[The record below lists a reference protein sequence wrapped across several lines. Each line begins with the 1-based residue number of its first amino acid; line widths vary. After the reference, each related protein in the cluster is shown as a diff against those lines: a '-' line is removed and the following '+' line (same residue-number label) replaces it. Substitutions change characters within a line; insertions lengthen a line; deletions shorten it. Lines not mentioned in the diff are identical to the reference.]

1 MKNIFYRILF
11 VILFSFFI
19 CILGVYIFKP
29 VFLSKDIIIPFSL
42 NNFNIS
48 TNNPLLWKKLK
59 LIYIIF
65 YIFSSIICTNFIFS
79 FFNKFRKKDITN
91 NYKFSD
97 NTAKATNS
105 ISLYVGDNE
114 NHNLVFIPEKS
125 LYQNILITGTIR

>member
-42 NNFNIS
+42 NNFNIA

-65 YIFSSIICTNFIFS
+65 YILSSIICTNLIFS
-79 FFNKFRKKDITN
+79 FFNKFHKKDITD
-91 NYKFSD
+91 NYKPSD
-97 NTAKATNS
+97 NITKTANS
-105 ISLYVGDNE
+105 ISLYVGDTE
-114 NHNLVFIPEKS
+114 NQNLVFIPEKS